1 MTDQQSVFIQS
12 LNKASLALV
21 SGTSII
27 NMALAN
33 IFDVSL
39 STRLNTSLILNTPF
53 YTPNAFS
60 NSPVVV
66 ERDSEKEYMDIDY
79 RNLEKDKVYLINYQG
94 ENYAVAKKSDNEIV
108 FYDVIKS

>member
-33 IFDVSL
+33 IFDLSL
-39 STRLNTSLILNTPF
+39 STRLNTLLLNTPF
-53 YTPNAFS
+53 YTTNAFT
-60 NSPVVV
+60 NSPILI

-94 ENYAVAKKSDNEIV
+94 ETYAVAKKSDNEIV
-108 FYDVIKS
+108 FNDVIKS